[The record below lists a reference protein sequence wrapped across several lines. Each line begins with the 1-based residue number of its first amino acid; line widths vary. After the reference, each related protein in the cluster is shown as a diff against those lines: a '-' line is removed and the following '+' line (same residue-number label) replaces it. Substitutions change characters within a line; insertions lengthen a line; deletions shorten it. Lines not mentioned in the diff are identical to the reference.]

1 MNSTLPDY
9 KRNCEI
15 KPGMQFPEGMHR
27 IAVGVEYNG
36 ADFNGFQKQKS
47 SANTIQARLEDAL
60 SRVANEPVTLVC
72 AGRTDAGV
80 HATGQVIH
88 FDTLARRPQ
97 KAWIEGVN
105 THLPDEIRVKWSSA
119 VGPLFHARFSALS
132 RTYRYLILS
141 DPIKTAILQRQVSW
155 TRYVLDLELM
165 QQAGEQ
171 LIGEHDFTSFRA
183 AQCQAASPVREVTG
197 LRLFRHGRLIVLE
210 ITANAFLHHM
220 VRNIVGTLIDIG
232 RGARPVTW
240 IEDLLAVKD
249 RNLASATGHPFG
261 LYLVAV
267 GYPDEFDLPKRES
280 GPLFLGLD

>member
-1 MNSTLPDY
+1 MNSTVPDY

-15 KPGMQFPEGMHR
+15 KPEMRFPEGMHR
-27 IAVGVEYNG
+27 IAVGIEYNG
-36 ADFNGFQKQKS
+36 AEFSGFQKQKS
-47 SANTIQARLEDAL
+47 STNTIQARLEDAL

-88 FDTLARRPQ
+88 FDTVAQRPS

-105 THLPDEIRVKWSSA
+105 THLPDEIRVKWSREA
-119 VGPLFHARFSALS
+119 GPLFHARFSALS

-141 DPIKTAILQRQVSW
+141 DPIKTAILQKQVSW
-155 TRYVLDLELM
+155 TRYPLDLELM

-183 AQCQAASPVREVTG
+183 AQCQAASPVRTVMG
-197 LRLFRHGRLIVLE
+197 LRLFRHGNLIVLE

-220 VRNIVGTLIDIG
+220 VRNIVGALIDIG
-232 RGARPVTW
+232 RGARPVSW
-240 IEDLLAVKD
+240 ISELLAVKN
-249 RNLASATGHPFG
+249 RNLAAATGHPFG

-267 GYPDEFDLPKRES
+267 DYPQGFDLPKQEL

>member
-1 MNSTLPDY
+1 MNSTVPDY

-15 KPGMQFPEGMHR
+15 KPEMRFPEGMHR
-27 IAVGVEYNG
+27 IAVGIEYNG
-36 ADFNGFQKQKS
+36 AEFSGFQKQKS
-47 SANTIQARLEDAL
+47 STNTIQARLEDAL

-88 FDTLARRPQ
+88 FDTVAQRPS

-105 THLPDEIRVKWSSA
+105 THLPDEIRVKWSREA
-119 VGPLFHARFSALS
+119 GPLFHARFSALS

-141 DPIKTAILQRQVSW
+141 DPIKTAILQKQVSW
-155 TRYVLDLELM
+155 TRYPLDLELM

-183 AQCQAASPVREVTG
+183 AQCQAASPVRTVMG
-197 LRLFRHGRLIVLE
+197 LRLFRHGSLIVLE

-220 VRNIVGTLIDIG
+220 VRNIVGALIDIG
-232 RGARPVTW
+232 RGARPVSW
-240 IEDLLAVKD
+240 ISELLAVKN
-249 RNLASATGHPFG
+249 RNLAAATGHPFG

-267 GYPDEFDLPKRES
+267 DYPQGFDLPKQEL